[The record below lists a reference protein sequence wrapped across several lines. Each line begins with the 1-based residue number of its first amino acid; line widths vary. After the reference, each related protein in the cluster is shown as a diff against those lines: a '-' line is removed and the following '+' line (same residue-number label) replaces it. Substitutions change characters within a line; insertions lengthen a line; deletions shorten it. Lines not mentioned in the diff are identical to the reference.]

1 VKEATAMQNGMERQ
15 LEIYRKGLFGTPE
28 TFPLTYEALEAAA
41 KAVLKPEAYDYV
53 AGSAGTE
60 ATAHANRRAFERWQL
75 VPRMLRDTAQRDLS
89 VELLGHRYPT
99 PIMVAPVGVQ
109 GIIHEEGELAVA
121 RACASL
127 GVPMILSTVSS
138 YPLEQVAEVM
148 GDAPRWFQL
157 YWSRNHEVAASFV
170 RRAEKAG
177 YQAIVVTLD
186 AHTLGWRPR
195 DLTHGY
201 LPFMHAQGLAN
212 YFTDPV
218 FRSMLA
224 SPPEEDPGSAVMLFA
239 QIFGNPSLT
248 WDDLAFLRQQ
258 VNLPILLKGILHP
271 DDAVEALRYGV
282 DGIIVS
288 NHGGRQ
294 VDGSIPALEA
304 LPYIVE
310 VVKGR
315 VPVLFDSGIRTGAD
329 AIKAL
334 ALGADA
340 VLLGRPIMWALAIGG
355 EEGVRT
361 YLRNFIAEF
370 DLTLSLCGVRSIA
383 ELDDSLLFSASGV

>member
-1 VKEATAMQNGMERQ
+1 MQNGMERQ

-383 ELDDSLLFSASGV
+383 ELDGSLLFSASGV

>member
-1 VKEATAMQNGMERQ
+1 MQNGMERQ

-195 DLTHGY
+195 ALTHGY

-310 VVKGR
+310 VVEGR

>member
-1 VKEATAMQNGMERQ
+1 MQNGMERQ

-28 TFPLTYEALEAAA
+28 TFPLTYEELEMAA

-60 ATAHANRRAFERWQL
+60 ATAHANRRALDRWQL
-75 VPRMLRDTAQRDLS
+75 VPRMLRDTSRRDLS

-138 YPLEQVAEVM
+138 YSMEQVAEAM

-195 DLTHGY
+195 DLMHGY

-224 SPPEEDPGSAVMLFA
+224 SLPEDDPGSAVMLFA

-282 DGIIVS
+282 DGMIVS

-310 VVKGR
+310 VVEGR

-370 DLTLSLCGVRSIA
+370 DLTLSLCGVRSVA

>member
-1 VKEATAMQNGMERQ
+1 MQNGMERQ

-28 TFPLTYEALEAAA
+28 TFPLTYEELEMAA

-60 ATAHANRRAFERWQL
+60 ATAHANRRALDRWQL
-75 VPRMLRDTAQRDLS
+75 VPRMLRDTSQRDLS

-138 YPLEQVAEVM
+138 YSMEQVAEAM

-195 DLTHGY
+195 DLMHGY

-224 SPPEEDPGSAVMLFA
+224 SPPEDDPGSAVMLFA

-310 VVKGR
+310 VVEER

-370 DLTLSLCGVRSIA
+370 DLTLSLCGVRSVA

>member
-1 VKEATAMQNGMERQ
+1 MQNGMERQ

>member
-1 VKEATAMQNGMERQ
+1 MQNGMERQ

-310 VVKGR
+310 VVEGR

>member
-1 VKEATAMQNGMERQ
+1 MQNGMERQ
-15 LEIYRKGLFGTPE
+15 LEIYRKGLFGAPE

-310 VVKGR
+310 VVEGR

>member
-310 VVKGR
+310 VVEGR

>member
-1 VKEATAMQNGMERQ
+1 MQNGMERQ
-15 LEIYRKGLFGTPE
+15 LEIYRKGLFGAPE

-310 VVKGR
+310 VVEGR

-383 ELDDSLLFSASGV
+383 ELDGSLLFSASGV

>member
-1 VKEATAMQNGMERQ
+1 MQNGMERQ

-310 VVKGR
+310 VVEGR

-383 ELDDSLLFSASGV
+383 ELDGSLLFSASGV

>member
-15 LEIYRKGLFGTPE
+15 LEIYRKGLFGAPE

-310 VVKGR
+310 VVEGR

-383 ELDDSLLFSASGV
+383 ELDGSLLFSASGV

>member
-1 VKEATAMQNGMERQ
+1 MQNGMERQ

-60 ATAHANRRAFERWQL
+60 ATAHANRHALDRWQL
-75 VPRMLRDTAQRDLS
+75 VPRMLRDTSQRDLS
-89 VELLGHRYPT
+89 VELLGYRYPT

-138 YPLEQVAEVM
+138 YSMEQVAEAM

-195 DLTHGY
+195 DLMHGY

-218 FRSMLA
+218 FRSMLS
-224 SPPEEDPGSAVMLFA
+224 SPPEEDPGSTVMLFA

-282 DGIIVS
+282 DGILVS

-310 VVKGR
+310 AVEGR

-370 DLTLSLCGVRSIA
+370 DLTLSLCGVRSVA
-383 ELDDSLLFSASGV
+383 ELDGSLLFSASGV